1 MIKFQYL
8 LVVIKNH
15 DQEKTHIL
23 TWLTLYVLVNRA
35 HMAIIYSNEIYR

>member
-1 MIKFQYL
+1 MSEFIIKFQYL
-8 LVVIKNH
+8 LVAIKNH
-15 DQEKTHIL
+15 TL